1 MAEKVVLQL
10 ASGEDYG
17 VDQLLDLWVTRFGLQ
32 EYLADEIDQPL
43 DRQCMPLL
51 LPLDHHRCTDDL
63 GCRGNIKEQRFC
75 RLRWD
80 QDWC

>member
-1 MAEKVVLQL
+1 VLQL

-17 VDQLLDLWVTRFGLQ
+17 VDQLLDLGVTCLGFR
-32 EYLADEIDQPL
+32 EHLADEIDRPL
-43 DRQCMPLL
+43 DGQWVPLL
-51 LPLDHHRCTDDL
+51 LPLDRHSCTDDL
-63 GCRGNIKEQRFC
+63 GRRGNIKEQRFC